1 LTVRRKPL
9 KNERVGYYRGK
20 KKACIENL
28 SVFIGLTKT
37 NRFWLCCCFEAM
49 NCSRFFMFRIIC
61 AGCGNG
67 KRHCQFLFEKKRDVY
82 LLCLDS

>member
-1 LTVRRKPL
+1 MKEWVIIGK
-9 KNERVGYYRGK
+9 K

-67 KRHCQFLFEKKRDVY
+67 KGTANSFLKKRGMFIYYALTLKFICQF
-82 LLCLDS
+82 